1 MHSKKHEL
9 FLVRELCNGS
19 GQRLPS
25 RRRQIRTTPMRH
37 FRRHANAFAQ
47 RGMRMNRLAD
57 IHCISTH
64 FNGQRNLANH
74 VASMGANHAAAE
86 NLVVAVGFIA
96 VVRQQLGHAFIPAVG
111 NRSA

>member
-37 FRRHANAFAQ
+37 FRRHTNALAQ
-47 RGMRMNRLAD
+47 RRMRMNRLAD
-57 IHCISTH
+57 IDCIGTH
-64 FNGQRNLANH
+64 LDGKCNLANH
-74 VASMGANHAAAE
+74 VAGVGAYHAAAE